1 MDHWVF
7 QSRKIIALIDERNA
21 SRGDKRDA
29 APVRSDLLRCFEWCL
44 FALLILFSGTVASQ
58 TTNNDQLPPKP
69 LRFDV
74 TPLIG
79 YRTSMSFP
87 TGPPEEPTPSLVLDA
102 TPSYGI
108 AAGVRRN
115 EEDVIEFRWT
125 RQDSRVH
132 LEGTQGTSRERAV
145 LDQFHGDFTHEYFLD
160 DWPVWAR
167 PYVIGSVG
175 ATHVGV
181 KTGGSFTRF
190 SFGLGAGVKFYFS
203 RHFGFRI
210 QGEWLPVLVNP
221 EVNSFVCGGGCR
233 VHLSG
238 TLVSQGEVVVGPL
251 FRF

>member
-1 MDHWVF
+1 M
-7 QSRKIIALIDERNA
+7 L
-21 SRGDKRDA
+21 
-29 APVRSDLLRCFEWCL
+29 
-44 FALLILFSGTVASQ
+44 ALLLPGNGAAQ
-58 TTNNDQLPPKP
+58 TAGNEQPPLKP

-79 YRTSMSFP
+79 FRTGMSFP
-87 TGPPEEPTPSLVLDA
+87 TGPTQESPPNVAVDA

-125 RQDSRVH
+125 RQDTRVH
-132 LEGTQGTSRERAV
+132 LEGSQGSSKERAV

-175 ATHVGV
+175 ATHIGV
-181 KTGGSFTRF
+181 RNGGSFTRF
-190 SFGLGAGVKFYFS
+190 SFGLGAGVKFYIS
-203 RHFGFRI
+203 RHFGFRM
-210 QGEWLPVLVNP
+210 QGEWLPVLISP
-221 EVNSFVCGGGCR
+221 EVNSFICGGGCR